1 MHFLGLFLYIG
12 IPAVAWNT
20 HVGRE
25 FILRTFELSPGIAAA
40 IAAFM
45 AYPLIVFFLAYIFR
59 TRQFSNLIYFRHQ
72 VELGA
77 VIVVSLGLMGT
88 FIGLAEMVAG
98 IASGMAVQGDFAVK
112 MAGLLKAIGEAM
124 DAMALAFLTSLF
136 GVAASVHIK
145 LASNFLESFFIYK
158 EQAEKDIDTDDV
170 KVLNEV
176 GLTRLSS
183 SKLAHEEVT
192 PVLIESIQMLKQ
204 TQERFVEESRQAL
217 AHQNNQMLQGF
228 DLMTT
233 RIIQAMQ
240 QIKEDQ
246 NRAFEQ
252 NHQTLVQH
260 SSQMM
265 QGFETMASSVKGM
278 GLAIDSL
285 SEVNTRTSL
294 LTLNVIEKS
303 AQELATVSS
312 ILHDLRLAL
321 ALPIDE
327 SLKKAIKSDELYLIY
342 QPQKDRYG
350 NLVGAE
356 CFLRWE
362 DPVRGMVSN
371 ADLFEVA
378 REANLLIA
386 VDKWV
391 MQAAIKQ
398 LSTWLQQGVWRSD
411 MRLSINVSS
420 EHFLHS
426 GFISFLED
434 LLNNNKVPSSCF
446 ALEITE
452 NIIMAN
458 PDECRDKIRQ
468 VKALG
473 VNMFIDDFGT
483 GYSSLMSLKT
493 LKIDLLKIDRDIV
506 KNLMSGEESKSVLK
520 TIINL
525 AKELNIN
532 VAAEGIE
539 SQDEMNLLLN
549 EGCSLFQGYLI
560 GRPIKATEF
569 SAKIASV
576 STPHEVTIV

>member
-1 MHFLGLFLYIG
+1 MHFFGLILYIG
-12 IPAVAWNT
+12 IPALFWNMEA
-20 HVGRE
+20 GRS
-25 FILRTFELSPGIAAA
+25 FIVQSYQLAQEITILIGASFV
-40 IAAFM
+40 
-45 AYPLIVFFLAYIFR
+45 YPLLVFILAYIFR
-59 TRQFSNLIYFRHQ
+59 GRAFSNAAYFKSQ
-72 VELGA
+72 VHLGSTLA
-77 VIVVSLGLMGT
+77 VSLGLVGT

-98 IASGMAVQGDFAVK
+98 IASSMGAEGDFATK
-112 MAGLLKAIGEAM
+112 MASLLAAIGHAM
-124 DAMALAFLTSLF
+124 DSMSLAFITSTL
-136 GVAASVHIK
+136 GVGSSMLIL
-145 LASNFLESFFIYK
+145 LASNFLESFFAG
-158 EQAEKDIDTDDV
+158 QV
-170 KVLNEV
+170 KSESESETNSAASTANFDALMPVFENMNEMLENIKGV
-176 GLTRLSS
+176 QQSQDR
-183 SKLAHEEVT
+183 
-192 PVLIESIQMLKQ
+192 LIEESKQLISQQNSQM
-204 TQERFVEESRQAL
+204 V
-217 AHQNNQMLQGF
+217 QGF
-228 DLMTT
+228 DLMST
-233 RIIQAMQ
+233 RIMQAMQ

-260 SSQMM
+260 SSQMLH
-265 QGFETMASSVKGM
+265 GFETMVNSVKGM
-278 GLAIDSL
+278 GQAMDSM

-303 AQELATVSS
+303 SQELTAIST

-321 ALPIDE
+321 ALPVDE
-327 SLKKAIKSDELYLIY
+327 SLKKAIKNDELYLIY
-342 QPQKDRYG
+342 QPQKDNYG
-350 NLVGAE
+350 KLVGAE

-362 DPVRGMVSN
+362 DPVRGMISN

-378 REANLLIA
+378 KEANLLIA

-391 MQAAIKQ
+391 MQAAVKQ
-398 LSTWLQQGVWRSD
+398 LSDWLKQGIWQHD

-420 EHFLHS
+420 DHFLHA

-434 LLNNNKVPSSCF
+434 LLTNNAVPASCF

-506 KNLMSGEESKSVLK
+506 KNLVSDEESTSVLK

-525 AKELNIN
+525 AKELNIK

-539 SQDEMNLLLN
+539 SQEEMKLLMS

-560 GRPIKATEF
+560 GRPIKATDF
-569 SAKIASV
+569 ATKIAPV
-576 STPHEVTIV
+576 NANHEVTMP